1 MSVFDTTMLTV
12 NDERIVHTLC
22 PIMSQPDHKQHRKP
36 DSSFAKLLHPT
47 SVAVIGASDDPLRIG
62 GRSISYMLS
71 QGYLG
76 QILPV
81 NPNRQHVQGL
91 KCYESID
98 SLPVSPD
105 VAIIAV
111 PAHMVKDTVESL
123 GRRGTAVGVVFTAG
137 FAEIGESGAATQQE
151 IVLTARRHGMRLLGP
166 NSLGL
171 INPRCHL
178 YASFTT
184 SVEMGFPVAGQVAI
198 ISQSGAYGTH
208 LMTLASQYGLGLSAC
223 VMTGNEA
230 DLTLGDMVQMVVDD
244 PATNVI
250 ALYSEGI
257 RESDRLIHALESAR
271 RAHKP
276 VVIMKVGRSSVGSAA
291 AQSHTASIAGDDKV
305 FDAVMRELGVVR
317 AHTTEQL
324 IDIARLATRRIYPA
338 KNSLG
343 VITISGGAGVIISDA
358 AESAGLPMPEMPDD
372 VQSRLHEI
380 LPFAAPR
387 NPVDVTAQFLNDM
400 SLVSRFTEAVVTEGN
415 YASVL
420 GFFTYSA
427 GVASVAP
434 RLRQQLKLVRDQHP
448 DRLFVLSA
456 IASKEQLKA
465 YEEDGF
471 TVFEDPS
478 RAVVAIEAMGRYG
491 QAFARHRHHAIPD
504 IGKVDLPAATPNEAE
519 AKALLAN
526 AGIPSAP
533 EMVCSTVESAIE
545 AASQIGFPVVM
556 KIVSP
561 DILHKSEIGGVL
573 LNVSDAA
580 AVRDGFATLL
590 TRAHQAAPQA
600 RIGGVLVA
608 KQLVGGVECILG
620 VQRDPVFGPVAMFG
634 LGGIFVEVM
643 QDVVLHRCPFGEDVA
658 ENMIRSI
665 KGAPLLL
672 GARGRP
678 PVDIQA
684 LSSMLSRLSAFA
696 VAAGERLQ
704 SIDLNPVLAM
714 PAGEGAWAVDAVID
728 IRPDHP
734 TPVNLF

>member
-1 MSVFDTTMLTV
+1 MT
-12 NDERIVHTLC
+12 
-22 PIMSQPDHKQHRKP
+22 QHHNKP
-36 DSSFAKLLHPT
+36 DPILSKLLNPA

-71 QGYLG
+71 QGYKG
-76 QILPV
+76 RILPV
-81 NPNRQHVQGL
+81 NPNRDKVQGL
-91 KCYESID
+91 ACFASID
-98 SLPVSPD
+98 ALPIPPD

-111 PAHMVKDTVESL
+111 PAHLALETVDSL
-123 GRRGTAVGVVFTAG
+123 GKRGTAVGVVFTAG
-137 FAEIGESGAATQQE
+137 FAEIGESGTAAQDE
-151 IVLTARRHGMRLLGP
+151 IVNAARRHGMRLLGP

-184 SVEMGFPVAGQVAI
+184 SVEMGLPAAGHVAI

-208 LMTLASQYGLGLSAC
+208 LMTLAGHHGLGLSAC

-244 PATNVI
+244 PATKVI
-250 ALYSEGI
+250 VLYSEGI
-257 RESDRLIHALESAR
+257 RESARLVQALESAR

-276 VVIMKVGRSSVGSAA
+276 VVIMKVGRSRVGSAA

-305 FDAVMRELGVVR
+305 FDAVMQELGVVR
-317 AHTTEQL
+317 ASTTEQL
-324 IDIARLATRRIYPA
+324 IDIAHLASRGIYPA
-338 KNSLG
+338 NNSLG

-358 AESAGLPMPEMPDD
+358 AEAVGLPMPEMPVD
-372 VQSRLHEI
+372 VQARLHQI

-387 NPVDVTAQFLNDM
+387 NPVDVTAQFLNEM

-420 GFFTYSA
+420 GFFTYTA

-434 RLRQQLKLVRDQHP
+434 KLRQQLKLVREQHP

-478 RAVVAIEAMGRYG
+478 RAVVAIEAMGRFG

-504 IGKVDLPAATPNEAE
+504 VSKIDLPAATPNEAE
-519 AKALLAN
+519 AKRLLAS
-526 AGIPSAP
+526 AGIFSAP
-533 EMVCSTVESAIE
+533 EMVCTTPESAVD
-545 AASQIGFPVVM
+545 AADQIGYPVVM

-573 LNVSDAA
+573 LNVHDAS
-580 AVRDGFATLL
+580 AVREGYAMLL
-590 TRAHQAAPQA
+590 ARAHQAAPNA
-600 RIGGVLVA
+600 RISGLLVA

-620 VQRDPVFGPVAMFG
+620 IQRDPVFGPIAMFG
-634 LGGIFVEVM
+634 LGGIFVEIV
-643 QDVVLHRCPFGEDVA
+643 QDVVLHRCPFGDDVA
-658 ENMIRSI
+658 EKMIRST

-672 GARGRP
+672 GVRGRP
-678 PVDIQA
+678 AVDIKA
-684 LSSMLSRLSAFA
+684 LASMLSRLSAFA
-696 VAAGERLQ
+696 MAAGDRLQ

-714 PAGEGAWAVDAVID
+714 PEGHGAWALDAVID
-728 IRPDHP
+728 IRPDQP
-734 TPVNLF
+734 TPVKLF